1 MKPPINKAMKKLT
14 SRKFKNYAETLQIT
28 AEIGQATANDGNE
41 DICVMNPENG
51 TEWVIESIHID
62 DVEYT
67 LTDKQI
73 LYLKDLTS
81 GSIEYSRE
89 QHNSFIDDCENYGE
103 VGF

>member
-1 MKPPINKAMKKLT
+1 MKKLT
-14 SRKFKNYAETLQIT
+14 NREFKNYAETLQIT

-62 DVEYT
+62 DIEYT

-73 LYLKDLTS
+73 LFLKDLTS

-89 QHNSFIDDCENYGE
+89 QYNKDIIDNYNYGE